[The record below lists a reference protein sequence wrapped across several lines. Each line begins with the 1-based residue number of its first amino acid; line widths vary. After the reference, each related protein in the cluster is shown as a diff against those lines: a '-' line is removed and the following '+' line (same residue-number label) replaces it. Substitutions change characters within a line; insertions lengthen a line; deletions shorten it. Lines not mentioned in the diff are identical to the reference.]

1 MWVASARPGRSGPV
15 THVRDHL
22 PPGLV
27 PLAVIGPLLL
37 LLQHAVA
44 RGSVLQGE
52 LAHDLAE
59 PVDANLPYAIGRVA
73 QEQQEG
79 MEPGG
84 KRGRKEREKER
95 KDRDKREQGRIE
107 RQRDRFRVTAWCF
120 VLKLSNI

>member
-44 RGSVLQGE
+44 RGAVLQGE

-79 MEPGG
+79 MEPGE
-84 KRGRKEREKER
+84 KRER
-95 KDRDKREQGRIE
+95 KREE
-107 RQRDRFRVTAWCF
+107 RQRQERAREDRETEGPIQGYSM
-120 VLKLSNI
+120 VLCP

>member
-44 RGSVLQGE
+44 RGAVLQGE

-59 PVDANLPYAIGRVA
+59 PVDANLPYAIGGVA

-79 MEPGG
+79 MEPGE
-84 KRGRKEREKER
+84 KKREKRER
-95 KDRDKREQGRIE
+95 KREE
-107 RQRDRFRVTAWCF
+107 RQRQERAREDRETERPIQGYSM
-120 VLKLSNI
+120 VLCP